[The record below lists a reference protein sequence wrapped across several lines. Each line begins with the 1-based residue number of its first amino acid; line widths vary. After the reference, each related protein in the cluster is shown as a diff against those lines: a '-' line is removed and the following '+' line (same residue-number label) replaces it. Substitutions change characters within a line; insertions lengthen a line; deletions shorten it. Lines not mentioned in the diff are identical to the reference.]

1 MNKEYL
7 EEMNRRIVSGEFGDP
22 VDMYKVNAAW
32 ANVLEKEVSHRGKKN
47 VYHGVC
53 SLWTDTGKVLFSGRT
68 QDEITIPE
76 GVKVLILRK
85 DVEEGSRQPNA
96 SIVYVTHED

>member
-53 SLWTDTGKVLFSGRT
+53 SLWADTGKVLFSGRT